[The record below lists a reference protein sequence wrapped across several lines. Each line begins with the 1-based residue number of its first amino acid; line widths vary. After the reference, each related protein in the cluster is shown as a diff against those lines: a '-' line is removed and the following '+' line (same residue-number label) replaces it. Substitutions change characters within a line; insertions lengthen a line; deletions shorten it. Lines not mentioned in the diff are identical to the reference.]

1 MDGTE
6 TSTVEVDPDH
16 YARVDVVAQDWRQ
29 GDIIKLAGAVHL
41 ASGQAPLTVAS
52 VRVAARTDRRAVIT
66 VGTQASDGVMVVSQ
80 TCDIVRSSA
89 ERPYVQLAPLVELD
103 EDRARFARAFR
114 MPRYAPVLDDSRLFV
129 DLDRLFTVEKAILLD
144 RDRRPTVSDD
154 TEAKALAEHIGRKFG
169 RFAFPNDLGETLSD
183 FVDGVRKKYG
193 RRSPEGMLLE
203 QLVDILV
210 EASPSW
216 SDDTI
221 NVTILF
227 VLPAGFLPVVD
238 NPPFPSPG
246 VIAWAA
252 ANRTIQD
259 VAARLASQTLS
270 AEDQVFLWQKLVG
283 MWTERCT
290 PVGVIGSVAPE
301 VLNADELT
309 YDRVL
314 RVQRLELDHLST
326 DLTPR

>member
-1 MDGTE
+1 MDETE
-6 TSTVEVDPDH
+6 TSAVEVEPDH
-16 YARVDVVAQDWRQ
+16 QARVDVVAREWRQ
-29 GDIIKLAGAVHL
+29 GDIVKSGGAVHL
-41 ASGQAPLTVAS
+41 ASAEAPLTIAS
-52 VRVAARTDRRAVIT
+52 ARVAARTDRRAVIT
-66 VGTQASDGVMVVSQ
+66 VGTQAPEGAMVVSQ
-80 TCDIVRSSA
+80 TCDIVRSAA
-89 ERPYVQLAPLVELD
+89 ERPYVQLAPLVALKEN
-103 EDRARFARAFR
+103 RARLARDFR
-114 MPRYAPVLDDSRLFV
+114 MPRYAPVLDDPRLFV
-129 DLDRLFTVEKAILLD
+129 DLDRIFTVEKAILLG
-144 RDRRPTVSDD
+144 RDRRPTVCDD

-183 FVDGVRKKYG
+183 FVDRVRKKYG
-193 RRSPEGMLLE
+193 RRSPEGMLLA

-216 SDDTI
+216 DDDTI

-227 VLPAGFLPVVD
+227 VLPPGFLPVVD

-252 ANRTIQD
+252 ATRTIQD
-259 VAARLASQTLS
+259 VAGRLASPTLS

-283 MWTERCT
+283 MWTDRCT

-326 DLTPR
+326 DLAPR